1 MVITPRR
8 LEFSHMRKRT
18 RAFGWLLLAAIA
30 LLGAGPLPAAEPVP
44 PASVALTFDTSGSVG
59 SAQLARARDLALEIL
74 AALPAGSEVAI
85 LAFDDQSRVVVPST
99 SKPEEVRER
108 LAGLKVGGRFTAM
121 HDALYDASRYVRDAP
136 GARKAI
142 VLITDGVDENSA
154 LNLEDGLRV
163 ATDAQIPVFA
173 IGVGAHPQ
181 ERVLRRIA
189 KLTGGEYFAVEH
201 ARGADLAA
209 LIAALPAGGAA
220 AVAATGT
227 SGSAAAA
234 RGPAAASGGAARK
247 APPVTVPPRV
257 VAPTSTG
264 RRAVWIALAL
274 TAVAAIALAVAAWR
288 QKRGVATCPEC
299 ARPLPPDA
307 TICPSCAAAPT
318 RLATRSKPPPRESP
332 ELSET
337 VLARMNTTEEYLE
350 RTITLQERPVLAITR
365 GPRAGEVFELSAL
378 AATSIGRSRANDI
391 QVEDVSVSGQHCRVR
406 PEDGQFVLHD
416 LKSTNGTLVNEKKIV
431 RHVLA
436 EGDVIRLGETSLQYR
451 LEMKR
456 E

>member
-1 MVITPRR
+1 
-8 LEFSHMRKRT
+8 MRQSART
-18 RAFGWLLLAAIA
+18 FRGLVLAALTLVGGGLLAA
-30 LLGAGPLPAAEPVP
+30 EPPP
-44 PASVALTFDTSGSVG
+44 PASVALTVDTSGSVG
-59 SAQLARARDLALEIL
+59 RSELDRARDLALAVL
-74 AALPAGSEVAI
+74 AGLPTGSEVAVI
-85 LAFDDQSRVVVPST
+85 AFDDQSRVVVPST
-99 SKPEEVRER
+99 SHPEEVRER
-108 LAGLKVGGRFTAM
+108 LASLKVGGRFTAL

-163 ATDAQIPVFA
+163 ASDAQIPVFA

-189 KLTGGEYFAVEH
+189 KLTGGEYFAVDQ

-209 LIAALPAGGAA
+209 LIAALPAGGGPGVSATAA
-220 AVAATGT
+220 GGTGT
-227 SGSAAAA
+227 VASGSAAAGA
-234 RGPAAASGGAARK
+234 TRRTPPA
-247 APPVTVPPRV
+247 TVPPRLV
-257 VAPTSTG
+257 TPGAG
-264 RRAVWIALAL
+264 GKRAVWIALAL
-274 TAVAAIALAVAAWR
+274 TAAAAIALVVAAWR
-288 QKRGVATCPEC
+288 QKRGVPTCPEC

-318 RLATRSKPPPRESP
+318 RIPPRTKPPRREPP
-332 ELSET
+332 ELSAT

-350 RTITLQERPVLAITR
+350 RTVTLQERPVLAITR

-391 QVEDVSVSGQHCRVR
+391 QVEDVSISGQHCRVR

-416 LKSTNGTLVNEKKIV
+416 LKSTNGTLVNERKVV

-436 EGDVIRLGETSLQYR
+436 EGDVISIGETSLQYR
-451 LEMKR
+451 HEMKR
-456 E
+456 G

>member
-1 MVITPRR
+1 
-8 LEFSHMRKRT
+8 MRHSA
-18 RAFGWLLLAAIA
+18 RASRWLLVAATALAAVA
-30 LLGAGPLPAAEPVP
+30 RLAAEPPP

-59 SAQLARARDLALEIL
+59 RAELDRARDLALEIL
-74 AALPAGSEVAI
+74 AGLPAGSEVAV

-99 SKPEEVRER
+99 SRPEEVRDK
-108 LAGLKVGGRFTAM
+108 LAGLKVGGRFTAL
-121 HDALYDASRYVRDAP
+121 HDALYDASRYVRDAA
-136 GARKAI
+136 GERKAI

-189 KLTGGEYFAVEH
+189 KLTGGDYFPVGQT
-201 ARGADLAA
+201 RGADLAA
-209 LIAALPAGGAA
+209 LIGALPAGGLA
-220 AVAATGT
+220 AV
-227 SGSAAAA
+227 GSAGGSASGKATA
-234 RGPAAASGGAARK
+234 GPPAASPARK
-247 APPVTVPPRV
+247 IPPATVPPRMV
-257 VAPTSTG
+257 TPSTAG

-274 TAVAAIALAVAAWR
+274 TAAAAIALVVVAWR

-299 ARPLPPDA
+299 ATPLPADA
-307 TICPSCAAAPT
+307 TICPSCAAAPA
-318 RLATRSKPPPRESP
+318 RMPSRAKAPRREPP

-350 RTITLQERPVLAITR
+350 KTITLQERPVLAITR
-365 GPRAGEVFELSAL
+365 GPRAGEVFELSAM

-391 QVEDVSVSGQHCRVR
+391 QVDDVSISGQHCRIR
-406 PEDGQFVLHD
+406 PEDGHFVLHD
-416 LKSTNGTLVNEKKIV
+416 LKSTNGTMVNDKKV
-431 RHVLA
+431 ARHVLA
-436 EGDVIRLGETSLQYR
+436 EGDVISIGETSLQYR
-451 LEMKR
+451 HEMKR

>member
-1 MVITPRR
+1 
-8 LEFSHMRKRT
+8 MRQSAHAVR
-18 RAFGWLLLAAIA
+18 GVLLAAVTLI
-30 LLGAGPLPAAEPVP
+30 GVGPLAAEPSP
-44 PASVALTFDTSGSVG
+44 PASVALTLDTSGSVG
-59 SAQLARARDLALEIL
+59 RAELDRARDLALAIL
-74 AALPAGSEVAI
+74 AGLPTGSEVAV

-99 SKPEEVRER
+99 SRPEEVREK
-108 LAGLKVGGRFTAM
+108 LASLKVGGRFTAL
-121 HDALYDASRYVRDAP
+121 HDALYDASRYVRDAA

-163 ATDAQIPVFA
+163 ASDAQIPVFA

-189 KLTGGEYFAVEH
+189 KLTGGEYFAVDQ

-209 LIAALPAGGAA
+209 LIAALPAGGGPSVSATGGAGQAA
-220 AVAATGT
+220 SSPAATG
-227 SGSAAAA
+227 AA
-234 RGPAAASGGAARK
+234 RRTPPAT
-247 APPVTVPPRV
+247 APPRLVTP
-257 VAPTSTG
+257 STGG

-274 TAVAAIALAVAAWR
+274 TAAAAIALVLAAWR
-288 QKRGVATCPEC
+288 QKRAAPTCPEC
-299 ARPLPPDA
+299 ARPLPEDA

-318 RLATRSKPPPRESP
+318 RLATKSKPPRREPP
-332 ELSET
+332 ELSAT

-350 RTITLQERPVLAITR
+350 RTVTLQERPVLAITR

-391 QVEDVSVSGQHCRVR
+391 QVEDVSISGQHCRVR
-406 PEDGQFVLHD
+406 PEDGHFVLHD
-416 LKSTNGTLVNEKKIV
+416 LKSTNGTMVNEKKVV

-436 EGDVIRLGETSLQYR
+436 EGDVISIGETSLQFR
-451 LEMKR
+451 REMKR

>member
-1 MVITPRR
+1 
-8 LEFSHMRKRT
+8 MRKRT
-18 RAFGWLLLAAIA
+18 WAFGWLLLAAIA
-30 LLGAGPLPAAEPVP
+30 LLWVGPLPAAEPVP

-74 AALPAGSEVAI
+74 ASLPAGSEVAV

-99 SKPEEVRER
+99 SKPEEVRVR
-108 LAGLKVGGRFTAM
+108 LAGLKVGGRFTAL

-189 KLTGGEYFAVEH
+189 KLTGGDYFAVDH

-209 LIAALPAGGAA
+209 VIAALPAGGAA
-220 AVAATGT
+220 AVGATGT
-227 SGSAAAA
+227 SGSAAAG
-234 RGPAAASGGAARK
+234 RSPAAASGGAARK
-247 APPVTVPPRV
+247 VPPATVPPRLV
-257 VAPTSTG
+257 PPSSTG

-318 RLATRSKPPPRESP
+318 QLATRSKPPPRESP

-436 EGDVIRLGETSLQYR
+436 EGDVIRLGETSLQFR

>member
-1 MVITPRR
+1 
-8 LEFSHMRKRT
+8 MRQRA
-18 RAFGWLLLAAIA
+18 RAFGWLLLAATA
-30 LLGAGPLPAAEPVP
+30 LVGAGPIRAEPAP

-59 SAQLARARDLALEIL
+59 AAQLDRARDLALEIL
-74 AALPAGSEVAI
+74 AALPAGSEVAV

-99 SKPEEVRER
+99 SRPEEVRER
-108 LAGLKVGGRFTAM
+108 LAGLKVGGRFTAL

-173 IGVGAHPQ
+173 IGVGAHPR

-189 KLTGGEYFAVEH
+189 KLTGGDYFAVDRAH
-201 ARGADLAA
+201 GADLAA

-220 AVAATGT
+220 AVGATGT
-227 SGSAAAA
+227 SGS
-234 RGPAAASGGAARK
+234 GAAASGPAGLAGAAGAARK
-247 APPVTVPPRV
+247 TPPATVPPRLV
-257 VAPTSTG
+257 TPTSTG

-274 TAVAAIALAVAAWR
+274 TAAAAIALAVAAWR
-288 QKRGVATCPEC
+288 QKRGVTTCPEC

-318 RLATRSKPPPRESP
+318 RIARRSKPPLREPP

-350 RTITLQERPVLAITR
+350 RTVTLQERPVLAITR

-391 QVEDVSVSGQHCRVR
+391 QVDDVSVSGQHCRVR

-416 LKSTNGTLVNEKKIV
+416 LKSTNGTLVNEKKVV

-456 E
+456 G

>member
-1 MVITPRR
+1 
-8 LEFSHMRKRT
+8 MRHSAQAVR
-18 RAFGWLLLAAIA
+18 GLLLAATA
-30 LLGAGPLPAAEPVP
+30 LIGAGALAAEPPP

-59 SAQLARARDLALEIL
+59 RSELDRARDLALEVL
-74 AALPAGSEVAI
+74 AGLPTGSEVAV

-99 SKPEEVRER
+99 SRPEEVRER
-108 LAGLKVGGRFTAM
+108 LAALKVGGRFTAL
-121 HDALYDASRYVRDAP
+121 HDALYDASRYIRDAP

-163 ATDAQIPVFA
+163 ASDAQIPVFA

-189 KLTGGEYFAVEH
+189 KLTGGEYFSVDQ

-209 LIAALPAGGAA
+209 LISALPAGGGSG
-220 AVAATGT
+220 VSATGAGGT
-227 SGSAAAA
+227 GKV
-234 RGPAAASGGAARK
+234 ASGPGAAGAARK
-247 APPVTVPPRV
+247 GPPATMPARLVPP
-257 VAPTSTG
+257 SSGG

-274 TAVAAIALAVAAWR
+274 TLAAAVALVVVAWR
-288 QKRGVATCPEC
+288 QKRGVPTCPEC

-318 RLATRSKPPPRESP
+318 RIPPRAKPPLREPP

-350 RTITLQERPVLAITR
+350 RTVTLQERPVLAITR

-391 QVEDVSVSGQHCRVR
+391 QVEDVSISGQHCRVR

-416 LKSTNGTLVNEKKIV
+416 LKSTNGTLVNERKVV

-436 EGDVIRLGETSLQYR
+436 EGDVISIGETSLQYR
-451 LEMKR
+451 HEMKR

>member
-1 MVITPRR
+1 MV
-8 LEFSHMRKRT
+8 
-18 RAFGWLLLAAIA
+18 LAA
-30 LLGAGPLPAAEPVP
+30 LVGVRVLAAEPVP
-44 PASVALTFDTSGSVG
+44 PASVALTLDTSGSVG
-59 SAQLARARDLALEIL
+59 RFELDRARDLALAIL
-74 AALPAGSEVAI
+74 AGLPTGSEVAV

-99 SKPEEVRER
+99 SHPEEVRER
-108 LAGLKVGGRFTAM
+108 LASLKVGGRFTAL

-163 ATDAQIPVFA
+163 ASDAQIPVFA

-189 KLTGGEYFAVEH
+189 KLTGGEYFAVDQ

-209 LIAALPAGGAA
+209 LIAALPAGGAPSVSA
-220 AVAATGT
+220 TSAGGTGKVA
-227 SGSAAAA
+227 S
-234 RGPAAASGGAARK
+234 GPAAAGTTVRT
-247 APPVTVPPRV
+247 PPATVPPRLV
-257 VAPTSTG
+257 TPGAGG

-274 TAVAAIALAVAAWR
+274 TAAAAVALALAAWR
-288 QKRGVATCPEC
+288 QKRAVVTCPEC
-299 ARPLPPDA
+299 ARPLPEDA
-307 TICPSCAAAPT
+307 TICPSCAAAPK
-318 RLATRSKPPPRESP
+318 RPATKPKPPRREAP
-332 ELSET
+332 ELSAT

-350 RTITLQERPVLAITR
+350 RTVTLQERPVLAITR

-391 QVEDVSVSGQHCRVR
+391 QVDDVSISGQHCRVR
-406 PEDGQFVLHD
+406 PEDGYFVLHD
-416 LKSTNGTLVNEKKIV
+416 LKSTNGTLVNEKKVV

-436 EGDVIRLGETSLQYR
+436 EGDVISIGETSLQYR
-451 LEMKR
+451 REMKR